1 MFIKIFAKANNYL
14 TSAIIQKI
22 QSIMIIGKMKDE
34 TCGLPI
40 KRFVRLKAKMYSY
53 IIEDDHECKKAKD
66 IT

>member
-40 KRFVRLKAKMYSY
+40 KRFVRLKGKM
-53 IIEDDHECKKAKD
+53 
-66 IT
+66 